1 MIEIKNINKK
11 FNDKVIFNNLNLTI
25 EDGEILAISGASG
38 SGKTTLLNILGKLDK
53 EYDGNIII
61 DNKNLKSIT
70 QTNYLRNTIGYLF
83 QNYALADNL
92 TVTRNLDFSLK
103 YSDDKSLEAKE
114 NALEMVG
121 LDPKE
126 YLNKKIYTL
135 SGGEQQRVALARLF
149 LKPCS
154 IILADEKTGSLDV
167 KNRDVVLEILRKMN
181 EHGKTVI
188 VVTHDPYVL
197 TVCDRVIKI

>member
-1 MIEIKNINKK
+1 MKLKILIKKI
-11 FNDKVIFNNLNLTI
+11 NDKVIFNNLNLTI
-25 EDGEILAISGASG
+25 EDGEMLAISGASG

-61 DNKNLKSIT
+61 DNKNLKTIT

-154 IILADEKTGSLDV
+154 IILADEPTGSLDV

>member
-1 MIEIKNINKK
+1 MIEIKNLNKK

-25 EDGEILAISGASG
+25 EDGEMLAISGASG

-61 DNKNLKSIT
+61 DNKNLKTIT

-154 IILADEKTGSLDV
+154 IILADEPTGSLDV

-197 TVCDRVIKI
+197 TVCDRMIKI

>member
-1 MIEIKNINKK
+1 MIEIKNLNKK

-25 EDGEILAISGASG
+25 EDGEMLAISGASG

-61 DNKNLKSIT
+61 DNKNLKTIT

-154 IILADEKTGSLDV
+154 IILADEPTGSLDV

-188 VVTHDPYVL
+188 VVTHDSYVL

>member
-1 MIEIKNINKK
+1 MIEIKNLNKM
-11 FNDKVIFNNLNLTI
+11 FDDRVIFNNFNLII
-25 EDGEILAISGASG
+25 EDGEMIAISGASG

-53 EYDGNIII
+53 DYSGDIIV

-70 QTNYLRNTIGYLF
+70 QTSYLRNTIGYLF

-92 TVTRNLDFSLK
+92 TVTKNLDFSMK

-114 NALEMVG
+114 HALEMVG
-121 LDPKE
+121 LNPKE
-126 YLNKKIYTL
+126 YLTKKIYAL

-154 IILADEKTGSLDV
+154 IILADEPTGSLDV
-167 KNRDVVLEILRKMN
+167 KNRDIVLEILRKMN
-181 EHGKTVI
+181 KNGKTVI
-188 VVTHDPYVL
+188 LVTHDPYVL
-197 TVCDRVIKI
+197 TVCDKVIKI

>member
-1 MIEIKNINKK
+1 MIEIKNLNKK
-11 FNDKVIFNNLNLTI
+11 INDKVIFNNLNLTI
-25 EDGEILAISGASG
+25 EDGEMLAISGASG

-61 DNKNLKSIT
+61 DNKNLKTIT

-154 IILADEKTGSLDV
+154 IILADEPTGSLDV
-167 KNRDVVLEILRKMN
+167 KNRDIVLEILRKMN

>member
-1 MIEIKNINKK
+1 MIEIKNLNKK
-11 FNDKVIFNNLNLTI
+11 INDKVIFNNLNLTI
-25 EDGEILAISGASG
+25 EDGEMLAISGASG

-61 DNKNLKSIT
+61 DNKNLKTIT

-154 IILADEKTGSLDV
+154 IILADEPTGSLDV

-197 TVCDRVIKI
+197 TVCNRVIKI

>member
-1 MIEIKNINKK
+1 MIEIKNLNKT
-11 FNDKVIFNNLNLTI
+11 FDDKVIFNNFNLII
-25 EDGEILAISGASG
+25 EDGEMIAISGASG

-53 EYDGNIII
+53 DYSGDIIV

-70 QTNYLRNTIGYLF
+70 QTSYLRNTIGYLF

-92 TVTRNLDFSLK
+92 TVTKNLDFSMK

-114 NALEMVG
+114 HALEMVG
-121 LDPKE
+121 LNPKE
-126 YLNKKIYTL
+126 YLTKKIYAL

-154 IILADEKTGSLDV
+154 IILADEPTGSLDV
-167 KNRDVVLEILRKMN
+167 KNRDIVLEILRKMN
-181 EHGKTVI
+181 KKGKTVI
-188 VVTHDPYVL
+188 LVTHDPYVL
-197 TVCDRVIKI
+197 IVCDKVIKI

>member
-1 MIEIKNINKK
+1 MIEIKNLNKK

-25 EDGEILAISGASG
+25 EDGEMLAISGASG

-61 DNKNLKSIT
+61 DNKNLKTIT

-154 IILADEKTGSLDV
+154 IILADEPTGSLDV

-197 TVCDRVIKI
+197 TVSDRVIKI

>member
-1 MIEIKNINKK
+1 MIEIKNLNKT
-11 FNDKVIFNNLNLTI
+11 FDDKVIFNNFNLII
-25 EDGEILAISGASG
+25 EDGEMIAISGASG

-53 EYDGNIII
+53 DYSGDIIV

-70 QTNYLRNTIGYLF
+70 QTSYLRNTIGYLF

-92 TVTRNLDFSLK
+92 TVTKNLDFSMK

-114 NALEMVG
+114 HALEMVG
-121 LDPKE
+121 LNPKE
-126 YLNKKIYTL
+126 YLTKKIYAL

-154 IILADEKTGSLDV
+154 IILADEPTGSLDV
-167 KNRDVVLEILRKMN
+167 KNRDMVLEILRKMN
-181 EHGKTVI
+181 KNGKTVI
-188 VVTHDPYVL
+188 LVTHDPYVL
-197 TVCDRVIKI
+197 TVCDKVIKI

>member
-1 MIEIKNINKK
+1 MIEIKNLNKM
-11 FNDKVIFNNLNLTI
+11 FDDKVIFNNFNLII
-25 EDGEILAISGASG
+25 EDGEMIAISGASG

-53 EYDGNIII
+53 DYSGDIIV

-70 QTNYLRNTIGYLF
+70 QTSYLRNTIGYLF

-92 TVTRNLDFSLK
+92 TVTKNLDFSMK

-114 NALEMVG
+114 HALEMVG
-121 LDPKE
+121 LNPKE
-126 YLNKKIYTL
+126 YLTKKIYAL

-154 IILADEKTGSLDV
+154 IILADEPTGSLDI
-167 KNRDVVLEILRKMN
+167 KNRDIVLEILRKMN
-181 EHGKTVI
+181 KNGKTVI
-188 VVTHDPYVL
+188 LVTHDPYVL
-197 TVCDRVIKI
+197 TVCDKVIKI

>member
-1 MIEIKNINKK
+1 MIEIKNLNKK

-25 EDGEILAISGASG
+25 EDGEMLAISGASG

-61 DNKNLKSIT
+61 DNKNLKTIT

-154 IILADEKTGSLDV
+154 IILADEPTGSLDV
-167 KNRDVVLEILRKMN
+167 KNRDIVLEILRKMN

-197 TVCDRVIKI
+197 TVCNRVIKI

>member
-1 MIEIKNINKK
+1 MIEIKNLNKK
-11 FNDKVIFNNLNLTI
+11 INDKVIFNNLNLTI
-25 EDGEILAISGASG
+25 DDGEILAIYGASG

-61 DNKNLKSIT
+61 DNKNLKTIT

-154 IILADEKTGSLDV
+154 IILADEPTGSLDV

>member
-1 MIEIKNINKK
+1 MKLKILIKKI
-11 FNDKVIFNNLNLTI
+11 NDKVIFNNLNLTI
-25 EDGEILAISGASG
+25 EDGEMLAISGASG

-61 DNKNLKSIT
+61 DNKNLKTIT

-154 IILADEKTGSLDV
+154 IILADEPTGSLDV

-188 VVTHDPYVL
+188 VVTHDSYVL

>member
-1 MIEIKNINKK
+1 MIEIKNLNKK

-25 EDGEILAISGASG
+25 EDGEMLAISGASG

-61 DNKNLKSIT
+61 DNKNLKTIT

-103 YSDDKSLEAKE
+103 YIDDKSLEAKE

-154 IILADEKTGSLDV
+154 IILADEPTGSLDV
-167 KNRDVVLEILRKMN
+167 KNRDIVLEILRKMN

>member
-1 MIEIKNINKK
+1 MIEIKNLNKK

-25 EDGEILAISGASG
+25 EDGEMLAISGASG

-61 DNKNLKSIT
+61 DNKNLKTIT

-154 IILADEKTGSLDV
+154 IILADEPTGSLDV

-197 TVCDRVIKI
+197 TVYNRVIKI

>member
-1 MIEIKNINKK
+1 MIEIKNLNKK

-25 EDGEILAISGASG
+25 EDGEMLAISGASG

-53 EYDGNIII
+53 EYNGNIII
-61 DNKNLKSIT
+61 DNKNLKTIT

-154 IILADEKTGSLDV
+154 IILADEPTGSLDV

>member
-1 MIEIKNINKK
+1 MGMEVIKTKTIMTKADQGNRWFGI
-11 FNDKVIFNNLNLTI
+11 DYHMNLYKGCPMGCI
-25 EDGEILAISGASG
+25 YCDSRCES
-38 SGKTTLLNILGKLDK
+38 
-53 EYDGNIII
+53 YHI
-61 DNKNLKSIT
+61 DNFDEVRI
-70 QTNYLRNTIGYLF
+70 
-83 QNYALADNL
+83 
-92 TVTRNLDFSLK
+92 
-103 YSDDKSLEAKE
+103 KE

-121 LDPKE
+121 LDPKG

-154 IILADEKTGSLDV
+154 IILADEPTGSLDV

>member
-1 MIEIKNINKK
+1 MIEIKNLNKK

-25 EDGEILAISGASG
+25 EDGEMLAISGASG

-61 DNKNLKSIT
+61 DNKNLKTIT

-154 IILADEKTGSLDV
+154 IILADEPTGSLDV

-197 TVCDRVIKI
+197 TVCDRVIKL

>member
-1 MIEIKNINKK
+1 MIEIKNLNKK

-25 EDGEILAISGASG
+25 EDGEMLAISGASG

-61 DNKNLKSIT
+61 DNKNLKTIT
-70 QTNYLRNTIGYLF
+70 QTNYLRNIIGYLF

-154 IILADEKTGSLDV
+154 IILADEPTGSLDV
-167 KNRDVVLEILRKMN
+167 KNRDIVLEILRKMN